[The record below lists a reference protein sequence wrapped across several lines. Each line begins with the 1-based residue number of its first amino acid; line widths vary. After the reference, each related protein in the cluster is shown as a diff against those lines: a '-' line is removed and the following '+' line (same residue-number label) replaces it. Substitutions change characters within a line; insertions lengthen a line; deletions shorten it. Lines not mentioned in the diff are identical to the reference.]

1 MVGEAAGFAVAAVVG
16 ALTATLGLPRVPEF
30 AVIVAAGSVEGA
42 LLGSGQAVA
51 LTRLQLP
58 RDVLRRWPVVTSVA
72 AALAWSIG
80 LLPSSIPHIPWSSLA
95 TWLIAVVL
103 GSALLLSIPVAQYL
117 LLRSA
122 IPTAGRWIWVNVL
135 AWLVGICWTFAPSP
149 SVNAS
154 TPLLSLIGIYAV
166 AGALMAITV
175 AVITGLCW
183 LNWLRSGIVRTVSRV
198 A

>member
-1 MVGEAAGFAVAAVVG
+1 VCRNSLSSSPPVQ
-16 ALTATLGLPRVPEF
+16 LR
-30 AVIVAAGSVEGA
+30 GA

-80 LLPSSIPHIPWSSLA
+80 LLPSSIPRIPWSSLA
-95 TWLIAVVL
+95 TWLVAVVL

-122 IPTAGRWIWVNVL
+122 IPRGLLDLGQRPRLAGRHL
-135 AWLVGICWTFAPSP
+135 LDLRAFAVG
-149 SVNAS
+149 
-154 TPLLSLIGIYAV
+154 
-166 AGALMAITV
+166 
-175 AVITGLCW
+175 
-183 LNWLRSGIVRTVSRV
+183 
-198 A
+198 